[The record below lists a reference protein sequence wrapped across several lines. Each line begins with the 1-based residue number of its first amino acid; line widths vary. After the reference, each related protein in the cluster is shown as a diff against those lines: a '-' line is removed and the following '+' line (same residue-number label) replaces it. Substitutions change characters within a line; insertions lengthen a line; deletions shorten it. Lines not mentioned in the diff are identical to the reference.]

1 MSQYHLKQAELQDQ
15 EIAVNLID
23 EAKRFLKAQ
32 GIDQWQTGYPDK
44 ETIFED
50 IIHKR
55 GYLITEGAQVLAYLC
70 IDFQG
75 EPAYENLKGK
85 WESDL
90 PYAVIHRMAISNTYR
105 GRGLAGV
112 IFQKAEALCRK
123 KGISSIRVDTDEDN
137 IIMRHIL
144 ERNGF
149 VHCGTVWFDNSIKH
163 AYEKTAGR

>member
-44 ETIFED
+44 EIIFED

-85 WESDL
+85 LEI
-90 PYAVIHRMAISNTYR
+90 A
-105 GRGLAGV
+105 
-112 IFQKAEALCRK
+112 
-123 KGISSIRVDTDEDN
+123 
-137 IIMRHIL
+137 MR
-144 ERNGF
+144 
-149 VHCGTVWFDNSIKH
+149 
-163 AYEKTAGR
+163 